1 MPENVQLQAKQV
13 FSSMFSDFSP
23 QPDIPGDFKSQL
35 EATMYAVAKEGSLVL
50 PRCMHEVGVMNVAVN
65 KLVSLSV
72 PPSTSINNTD
82 GL

>member
-23 QPDIPGDFKSQL
+23 QPDIPGDFKSQF

-72 PPSTSINNTD
+72 PPQHQYQ
-82 GL
+82 